1 MKELMKRNA
10 KVTVI
15 LFTLALL
22 FVMAGCGKKTY
33 ATVEEWYDDNPA
45 AAAAIT
51 RAINASGSGEGMSI
65 AIEKNNI
72 IYRIVM
78 EEETFGLSPEKDS
91 LYAQLYDSMLSADEA
106 SIKKNIDAIAQD
118 TGVDAGEIT
127 IIYEVYNP
135 GASTPGY
142 TKSFKK

>member
-1 MKELMKRNA
+1 MKELMKRNT
-10 KVTVI
+10 KVTVL

-45 AAAAIT
+45 VSATLT
-51 RAINASGSGEGMSI
+51 RAINSNGDSENISI
-65 AIEKNNI
+65 AIEDNNI
-72 IYRIVM
+72 IYRTVM
-78 EEETFGLSPEKDS
+78 DEAIFGLTKETDVM
-91 LYAQLYDSMLSADEA
+91 YTQVFDNILSKGEA
-106 SIKKNIDAIAQD
+106 SLKSNIDEIAQS
-118 TGVDAGEIT
+118 TGVDASKIT

-142 TKSFKK
+142 TKSIKK

>member
-10 KVTVI
+10 KVTVL

-33 ATVEEWYDDNPA
+33 ATVGEWYDDNPA

-51 RAINASGSGEGMSI
+51 RAINASGNGESMTI
-65 AIEKNNI
+65 AIEENNI

-78 EEETFGLSPEKDS
+78 DEETFGSSEEMDAF
-91 LYAQLYDSMLSADEA
+91 YAQVFDEMLSADEA

-118 TGVDAGEIT
+118 TGVDASKIT